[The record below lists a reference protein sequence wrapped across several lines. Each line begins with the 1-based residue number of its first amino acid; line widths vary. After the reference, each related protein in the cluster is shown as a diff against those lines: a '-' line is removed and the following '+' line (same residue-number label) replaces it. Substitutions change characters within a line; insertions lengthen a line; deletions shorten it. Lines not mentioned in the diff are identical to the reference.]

1 MRKSRFRV
9 WLDAIT
15 LYITAVILS
24 VAIVVLI
31 VFGFYLDYNRSS
43 ACISRYQEH
52 GKGFWSSFAMCVH
65 QEEDD

>member
-31 VFGFYLDYNRSS
+31 VFGVYLDYNRSS
-43 ACISRYQEH
+43 ACISHYQDR
-52 GKGFWSSFAMCVH
+52 GKGFWSSFALCIH